1 MISRKGI
8 KLIAGVSSLVMFFSS
23 IVSFSVHSGLVLNT
37 ADGDSGFM
45 LKDYIE
51 KGDGS
56 SSLRKG
62 DEVSSLDPEAT
73 DCSEILTKFRA
84 DEIEVAKTS
93 GDMNYQRSFATI
105 TKTDMPFYVATHDE
119 KIDSVRAG
127 IVKYQFYYE
136 KELTKRVAEIFE
148 EKSSQGKESIMLDV
162 GANIGWFSL
171 VAAAHGATKVYSF
184 EPNLQNTV
192 RFCESLSLNR
202 WLRDDRSK
210 DVVIPIAKGA
220 GNREDQ
226 RELYAVDEYNPGSF
240 TFQKAIA
247 KKIINGNETAH
258 KVIGKMEITTLDSF
272 AERHGWFDSRPSIA
286 LFKLDVEHFELEV
299 FEGAEKL
306 LKSRLIEKIAFELK
320 PRQSLHAKSKIIKS
334 LFDAGY
340 EFYMEGI
347 WMGPNKGVQKEYDKW
362 QDLLEDIN
370 KKKYG
375 ENVMFRLRD

>member
-1 MISRKGI
+1 M
-8 KLIAGVSSLVMFFSS
+8 
-23 IVSFSVHSGLVLNT
+23 
-37 ADGDSGFM
+37 
-45 LKDYIE
+45 
-51 KGDGS
+51 
-56 SSLRKG
+56 
-62 DEVSSLDPEAT
+62 DPEAT

-84 DEIEVAKTS
+84 DEIEVAKTKN
-93 GDMNYQRSFATI
+93 GDMNYKRSFATI
-105 TKTDMPFYVATHDE
+105 TKTDKPFYVATHDE

-127 IVKYQFYYE
+127 IVKYQLYYE
-136 KELTKRVAEIFE
+136 RELTKRVAEIFE

-220 GNREDQ
+220 GNRVDQ

-240 TFQKAIA
+240 TFQKAQA
-247 KKIINGNETAH
+247 TKFKNGNETAP

-306 LKSRLIEKIAFELK
+306 LKSRLIEKLAFELK
-320 PRQSLHAKSKIIKS
+320 PGHSLHAKSKIIKS

-347 WMGPNKGVQKEYDKW
+347 WMGPNKRVEKVYDKW
-362 QDLLEDIN
+362 QDLVEDIN
-370 KKKYG
+370 KEKYG

>member
-1 MISRKGI
+1 MLSLPCQSRSFHTIEVMFSRKRI
-8 KLIAGVSSLVMFFSS
+8 QLIAGASSLVMLFSS
-23 IVSFSVHSGLVLNT
+23 IVFFSVHSGLVLNT
-37 ADGDSGFM
+37 ADHDRGSVLIDYLEIGDAST
-45 LKDYIE
+45 
-51 KGDGS
+51 
-56 SSLRKG
+56 SLRKG
-62 DEVSSLDPEAT
+62 DEVKVSSLDTEAT
-73 DCSEILTKFRA
+73 NFSEILTKFRA
-84 DEIEVAKTS
+84 DEIEVAKINN

-105 TKTDMPFYVATHDE
+105 TKTDKPFYVATHDE

-136 KELTKRVAEIFE
+136 RELTKRVAEIFE

-171 VAAAHGATKVYSF
+171 VAAAHGATRVYLF

-210 DVVIPIAKGA
+210 DVVIPIAKGV

-240 TFQKAIA
+240 TFQKARA
-247 KKIINGNETAH
+247 KKFMNENETAP

-286 LFKLDVEHFELEV
+286 LFKLDEEHFELEV
-299 FEGAEKL
+299 FEG
-306 LKSRLIEKIAFELK
+306 
-320 PRQSLHAKSKIIKS
+320 
-334 LFDAGY
+334 
-340 EFYMEGI
+340 
-347 WMGPNKGVQKEYDKW
+347 V
-362 QDLLEDIN
+362 
-370 KKKYG
+370 
-375 ENVMFRLRD
+375 

>member
-1 MISRKGI
+1 MSPCPYRRSNSNEFCIRCGR
-8 KLIAGVSSLVMFFSS
+8 LIAGALSLVVFCSS
-23 IVSFSVHSGLVLNT
+23 IVDFHVRFGDVLNT
-37 ADGDSGFM
+37 PNTGDDSGFM
-45 LKDYIE
+45 LED
-51 KGDGS
+51 

-62 DEVSSLDPEAT
+62 DEVSSLNPEAT

-84 DEIEVAKTS
+84 DEIEVAKS
-93 GDMNYQRSFATI
+93 KGDINYQRSFATI
-105 TKTDMPFYVATHDE
+105 TNTDKPFYVATHDE
-119 KIDSVRAG
+119 KIDHVRAG

-136 KELTKRVAEIFE
+136 RELTKRVVEIFE
-148 EKSSQGKESIMLDV
+148 EKSSQNKMSIMLDV

-247 KKIINGNETAH
+247 KKKVSTKINC
-258 KVIGKMEITTLDSF
+258 IFMC
-272 AERHGWFDSRPSIA
+272 
-286 LFKLDVEHFELEV
+286 
-299 FEGAEKL
+299 
-306 LKSRLIEKIAFELK
+306 
-320 PRQSLHAKSKIIKS
+320 
-334 LFDAGY
+334 
-340 EFYMEGI
+340 
-347 WMGPNKGVQKEYDKW
+347 
-362 QDLLEDIN
+362 
-370 KKKYG
+370 
-375 ENVMFRLRD
+375 